1 MAKSG
6 LTSQQI
12 ETLKERLL
20 SERQRILS
28 RGQSHVSDAVRQES
42 RFADEMDEASRD
54 QDAGLLLQLADNDR
68 DMVTEIDAALG
79 RITDGSYGL
88 SEDSGEPIGFA
99 RLKIQPWARYSAED
113 QEQIEHEQNQRR

>member
-6 LTSQQI
+6 LTSNQI
-12 ETLKERLL
+12 EQLKQRLL

-28 RGQSHVSDAVRQES
+28 RGEGHVSEAVGQES

-54 QDAGLLLQLADNDR
+54 QEAGLLLQLADNDR
-68 DMVTEIDAALG
+68 DAVVEINAALA

-88 SEDSGEPIGFA
+88 SEESGEPIGFA

>member
-12 ETLKERLL
+12 EQLKQRLHA
-20 SERQRILS
+20 ERQRILS
-28 RGQSHVSDAVRQES
+28 RGEGYVTEAVGQES

-54 QDAGLLLQLADNDR
+54 QDADLSLRLADNDR
-68 DMVTEIDAALG
+68 ERVFEIDAALA
-79 RITDGSYGL
+79 RIADGSYGL

-99 RLKIQPWARYSAED
+99 RLQIQPWARLSAAD
-113 QEQIEHEQNQRR
+113 QEQLEHEQNQRR

>member
-12 ETLKERLL
+12 EQLKQRLL
-20 SERQRILS
+20 QERQRILS
-28 RGQSHVSDAVRQES
+28 RGEGHVTDAVGQES

-54 QDAGLLLQLADNDR
+54 QDADLSLRLADNDR
-68 DMVTEIDAALG
+68 DRVLEIDAALG

-88 SEDSGEPIGFA
+88 SEESGEPIGFA
-99 RLKIQPWARYSAED
+99 RLQIQPWARYSAED
-113 QEQIEHEQNQRR
+113 QEQIEHERNQRR

>member
-12 ETLKERLL
+12 EQLKQRLL

-28 RGQSHVSDAVRQES
+28 REGDHVASAVGQES
-42 RFADEMDEASRD
+42 RFADEMDEATRD
-54 QDAGLLLQLADNDR
+54 QDADLLLRLADNDR
-68 DMVTEIDAALG
+68 DLVFEIDAALV
-79 RITDGSYGL
+79 RIAEGSYGL

-99 RLKIQPWARYSAED
+99 RLQIQPWARYSAED
-113 QEQIEHEQNQRR
+113 QEQLEHEQNQRR

>member
-12 ETLKERLL
+12 EQLKQRLE

-28 RGQSHVSDAVRQES
+28 RGQGHVTDAVEQES

-54 QDAGLLLQLADNDR
+54 QDAALLLKLADNDR
-68 DMVTEIDAALG
+68 DAVIEIDAALA
-79 RITDGSYGL
+79 RIADGSYGL
-88 SEDSGEPIGFA
+88 SEESGEPIGFA
-99 RLKIQPWARYSAED
+99 RLQIRPWARYSAED

>member
-12 ETLKERLL
+12 EQLQKRLQ

-28 RGQSHVSDAVRQES
+28 RGEGHVSEAVGQES

-54 QDAGLLLQLADNDR
+54 QDAGLLLQLADQDR
-68 DMVTEIDAALG
+68 DRIIEIDAAIA
-79 RITDGSYGL
+79 RIADGSYGV
-88 SEDSGEPIGFA
+88 SEESGEPIGFA
-99 RLKIQPWARYSAED
+99 RLQIQPWARYSAED